1 MTRARLAKLP
11 LERVAV
17 PHDPVRG
24 RSHPGGEQLDA
35 GLRDKH
41 GVLELRAAGAV
52 VGDCGPLV
60 GPQHVAVGTCV
71 CVRHVQVSNRGRESG
86 ALSCLV
92 VYMTRVWQ

>member
-1 MTRARLAKLP
+1 MTHARFAQLP

-24 RSHPGGEQLDA
+24 RPHPGGEQLDA
-35 GLRDKH
+35 CLRDKH

-60 GPQHVAVGTCV
+60 GPQHVAVGACV
-71 CVRHVQVSNRGRESG
+71 CVRHVQVSNRGRESS
-86 ALSCLV
+86 ALLCPV
-92 VYMTRVWQ
+92 VYMTRI